1 MDRKF
6 KPCLDYPCKN
16 YLQMK
21 NYFPVIGVLLTDLW
35 KAFDCLPH
43 ELSIARLDVYSFE
56 KSSLK
61 STHSYL
67 SNRKQRVKINDRYS
81 LRSEILF
88 RVPQGSILGSLLFN
102 ISICDLFSFLEGF
115 DIENYA
121 DDSTPYCPGKSAE
134 LVLTILYMKDL

>member
-21 NYFPVIGVLLTDLW
+21 NYFSIIGVLLTDLW

-43 ELSIARLDVYSFE
+43 ELSVARLDVYSFE

-102 ISICDLFSFLEGF
+102 ISICDLFSFLEDF

-121 DDSTPYCPGKSAE
+121 DDSTPYCAGKSAE
-134 LVLTILYMKDL
+134 LVLTILYMKEL